1 MLVKYF
7 KLILL
12 FTFSIMF
19 SSCSQKE
26 ITQKDYIIEDVRV
39 IKSQL
44 NEISNKTNIIELA
57 YLDFNNY
64 NKELFIE
71 LNKSNNQNKFTLEF
85 NNEFALLKNK
95 IIDIQSQFNI
105 INTMLLK
112 IANSNDKSDIQMIKH
127 ELLLIKEDII
137 KINENYINQ
146 ISILKSQN
154 MNLLQTYTNTNEKKN
169 LYLEKEIDN
178 INNQLKA
185 IGDNIITFNNYL
197 KNNKPNEKQI
207 KSEFLIALVGL
218 YGAIIAFLIPHG
230 IDMVSKIGKLYES
243 EAIANLFRKE
253 ACVNTLYINLIAAI
267 IVNIFFIMLYDYI
280 SNFLLIFPSAHFLY
294 IMYYIA
300 NYIGKLNI
308 YTNTDAVLNNIQT
321 EITNEVQ

>member
-85 NNEFALLKNK
+85 NNEFALFKNK

-105 INTMLLK
+105 INKMLLK

-137 KINENYINQ
+137 RINENYINQ

-243 EAIANLFRKE
+243 EAIANLFREE
-253 ACVNTLYINLIAAI
+253 ACVNTLYINLITAI
-267 IVNIFFIMLYDYI
+267 IVNILFIMLYDYI
-280 SNFLLIFPSAHFLY
+280 SYFLLIFPLVHFLY

-321 EITNEVQ
+321 EIINEIQ

>member
-12 FTFSIMF
+12 FTFIIMF
-19 SSCSQKE
+19 SSCSKKE
-26 ITQKDYIIEDVRV
+26 ITQKDYIIEDVKV

-44 NEISNKTNIIELA
+44 NEISNKTNIIQLA
-57 YLDFNNY
+57 YQDFNNY
-64 NKELFIE
+64 NKELFVE
-71 LNKSNNQNKFTLEF
+71 LNKSNNENKFTLEL
-85 NNEFALLKNK
+85 NNEFALFKNK

-105 INTMLLK
+105 INRMLLK
-112 IANSNDKSDIQMIKH
+112 IDNSNDKSDIQMIKH

-178 INNQLKA
+178 INNQLKT
-185 IGDNIITFNNYL
+185 IRDNIITFNNYL

-218 YGAIIAFLIPHG
+218 YGAIIVFLIPHG

-243 EAIANLFRKE
+243 EIIADLFRKE
-253 ACVNTLYINLIAAI
+253 ARVNILHLNLLMAIVINVLLILIYDYVAHHLLLIPVIHFFI
-267 IVNIFFIMLYDYI
+267 IVYFIKEYI
-280 SNFLLIFPSAHFLY
+280 K
-294 IMYYIA
+294 
-300 NYIGKLNI
+300 KLNF
-308 YTNTDAVLNNIQT
+308 YTNIDAVLNSIQEDINN
-321 EITNEVQ
+321 EI